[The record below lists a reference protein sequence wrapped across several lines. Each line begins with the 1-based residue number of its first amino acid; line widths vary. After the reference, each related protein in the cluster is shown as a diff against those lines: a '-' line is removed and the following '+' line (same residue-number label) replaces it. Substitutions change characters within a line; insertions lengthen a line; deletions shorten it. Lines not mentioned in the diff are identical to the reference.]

1 MTMVMLERE
10 ARRAS
15 RQAHDSVLEI
25 LDAAGRVSGRAA
37 RLVDVSSRGASFT
50 TVRAFVKGARIHAR
64 MRLLNAG
71 VLEIMGKVVRIEEKA
86 NFTRYAVEFD
96 PAPGELR

>member
-1 MTMVMLERE
+1 MFMRE
-10 ARRAS
+10 ARRAA
-15 RQAHDSVLEI
+15 RQPHDSVLEI
-25 LDAAGRVSGRAA
+25 LDGSGRMSGGVA

-71 VLEIMGKVVRIEEKA
+71 VLEIMGKVVRIKEKA
-86 NFTRYAVEFD
+86 NFTLYAVEFD
-96 PAPGELR
+96 PAPGELH